1 MPKFPT
7 DLPEKRVIKALE
19 LLGFE
24 LLRNPNHTIMRRINP
39 DRSTDKITIA
49 TGHKTI
55 KGSTLLGSLGKAN
68 VTRDDFLSAY
78 EKA

>member
-7 DLPEKRVIKALE
+7 DLTEKRVIKALM

-24 LLRNPNHTIMRRINP
+24 VVRNPNHTIMQRPNP
-39 DRSTDKITIA
+39 NGRTDKITIA

-68 VTRDDFLSAY
+68 VTRDDFLTAY

>member
-19 LLGFE
+19 SLGFE
-24 LLRNPNHTIMRRINP
+24 VIRNPNHTIIRRVNS
-39 DRSTDKITIA
+39 DGSTDKITIA
-49 TGHKTI
+49 NGHKTI

-68 VTRDDFLSAY
+68 ITRDDFLSAY
-78 EKA
+78 EQA

>member
-7 DLPEKRVIKALE
+7 DLPERRVIKALE

-24 LLRNPNHTIMRRINP
+24 VVRNPNHTIMQRINANGK
-39 DRSTDKITIA
+39 TDKITIA
-49 TGHKTI
+49 SGHKTI
-55 KGSTLLGSLGKAN
+55 KGSTLLSSLSKAN

>member
-7 DLPEKRVIKALE
+7 HLPERRVIKALE
-19 LLGFE
+19 LLGFVVV
-24 LLRNPNHTIMRRINP
+24 RNPNHTIMQRANP
-39 DRSTDKITIA
+39 NGGTDKITIA

-78 EKA
+78 EEA